1 MGTKAK
7 SGDEASF
14 PSTLSRKGGGEFGG
28 QSPPTQGTK
37 RAFSTNKENARIKT
51 GGDETNY

>member
-28 QSPPTQGTK
+28 QSPPIQGTK
-37 RAFSTNKENARIKT
+37 LGLTAKSGEQNK
-51 GGDETNY
+51 